1 MALGIMSAAK
11 RNPRKNIEEWKVN
24 LKLSLLN
31 KIFGYPSQNVK
42 SVEAKLLV
50 DLNKIYLTNSQEN
63 ERALWARGNPQPK
76 ALLVNKTTGL
86 TGLPFASSDSYLVML
101 VLNYCFHLVPRSQ

>member
-11 RNPRKNIEEWKVN
+11 RNSRKNIEEWKVN

-42 SVEAKLLV
+42 SVETKLN
-50 DLNKIYLTNSQEN
+50 LNKIYIKLTAE
-63 ERALWARGNPQPK
+63 
-76 ALLVNKTTGL
+76 KTNGRFGHVGTR
-86 TGLPFASSDSYLVML
+86 S
-101 VLNYCFHLVPRSQ
+101 PRPCL